1 MKSIGVASDGLN
13 AHSTAVEDKR
23 RQILDAAVRVFARK
37 GFHASRVGDIAEEA
51 GVAHG
56 LLYHYFD
63 SKDAV
68 LQAVFHE
75 NWNVLLER
83 IDSVEETDEPAADQL
98 RHIAT
103 IILRTWL
110 HLPDV
115 VRVVI
120 QEFGRS
126 PELAE
131 RIGDLAQ
138 PIELFQRVIER
149 GIARGEFREDIDP
162 RVAATIVYGGID
174 ELLTGWVLDRLPAG
188 EDDIAAAEK
197 TFFQINLSGLMK
209 PS

>member
-1 MKSIGVASDGLN
+1 M
-13 AHSTAVEDKR
+13 EDKR
-23 RQILDAAVRVFARK
+23 RHILDAAVRVFARK
-37 GFHASRVGDIAEEA
+37 GFHSSRVGDIAEEA

-56 LLYHYFD
+56 LLYHYFE

-68 LQAVFHE
+68 LQAVFQE
-75 NWNVLLER
+75 NWGVLLER
-83 IDSVEETDEPAADQL
+83 IGSVEETDESAADQL
-98 RHIAT
+98 RHVAT

-115 VRVVI
+115 VRVVV

-149 GIARGEFREDIDP
+149 GIARGEFRQDIDP

-174 ELLTGWVLDRLPAG
+174 ELLTAWVLDRLPAG
-188 EDDIAAAEK
+188 EADVAAAEK
-197 TFFQINLSGLMK
+197 TFFEINLRGLIASK
-209 PS
+209 

>member
-1 MKSIGVASDGLN
+1 M
-13 AHSTAVEDKR
+13 EDKR
-23 RQILDAAVRVFARK
+23 RHILDAAVRVFARK

-68 LQAVFHE
+68 LQAVFQE
-75 NWNVLLER
+75 NWSVLLER
-83 IDSVEETDEPAADQL
+83 IGSVEETDEPAVDQL
-98 RHIAT
+98 RHVSA

-131 RIGDLAQ
+131 RIGELAQ
-138 PIELFQRVIER
+138 PIDLIERVIAR
-149 GIARGEFREDIDP
+149 GIARGEFRQDIDSH
-162 RVAATIVYGGID
+162 VAATIVYGGID
-174 ELLTGWVLDRLPAG
+174 ELLTAWVLDRLPAA
-188 EDDIAAAEK
+188 EADVAAAEK
-197 TFFQINLSGLMK
+197 TFFEINLRGLI
-209 PS
+209 PN